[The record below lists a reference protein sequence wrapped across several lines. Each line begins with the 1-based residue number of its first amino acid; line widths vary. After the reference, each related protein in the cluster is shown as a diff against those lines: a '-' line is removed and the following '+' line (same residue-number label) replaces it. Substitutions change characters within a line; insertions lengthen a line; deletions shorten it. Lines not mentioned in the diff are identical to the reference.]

1 MMYHHKNGLHLLDS
15 CSCSQQCSQQAGHCC
30 ANDFFFFFFLLAI
43 VVQMIPLTKTSFI
56 VLSLVS
62 FSLLQSSTRAHKQTN
77 NIYIYIYTHTS
88 SPSLSI
94 VKFKIFLKKKK
105 IKQFF
110 FFSYLRLVKVQTL
123 ALLLLIG
130 YLPFPL
136 YRRNYFSL
144 ITIFKKSYQN
154 MLLIF
159 IQR

>member
-77 NIYIYIYTHTS
+77 NIYIYIHTH
-88 SPSLSI
+88 PLPLLVLSNS
-94 VKFKIFLKKKK
+94 KFFFKKKKK